1 MLCHKKKQTVTQEQM
16 SKINILR
23 KHVHQCRKVEE
34 VVFLPPPAFPGTRCL
49 SSSDDA
55 EFPETPDS
63 LLDSREICLL
73 TTLLLPFPAR
83 DTATELGVLWCIDVE
98 PDTEAALLLKI
109 SLPMI

>member
-1 MLCHKKKQTVTQEQM
+1 M
-16 SKINILR
+16 
-23 KHVHQCRKVEE
+23 HQCRKVEE